1 MDVLLI
7 QEDGVD
13 LYATLVKSET
23 SRGILRFYHPSRLD
37 YGVLIRTAS
46 LGSSL
51 SLLSEIRWYIR
62 RYVEE
67 VLFLTPDGT
76 YCSLDLIQQVYERN
90 IRLQAPWKHRSL
102 YAIKDG
108 RLVQSLPMEPGKER
122 DDYADLLD
130 GMDDVLEVW
139 CTDPAGADD

>member
-1 MDVLLI
+1 MDLVLI
-7 QEDGVD
+7 QADGVD
-13 LYATLVKSET
+13 LYTTLVKSET
-23 SRGILRFYHPSRLD
+23 SRGILRFYHPTRLD

-67 VLFLTPDGT
+67 VLFLMSDGT
-76 YCSLDLIQQVYERN
+76 YCSLDLVQQIYERN
-90 IRLQAPWKHRSL
+90 IRLRAPWQHRSL
-102 YAIKDG
+102 YAIRDG
-108 RLVQSLPMEPGKER
+108 RLVQSLPMEPGKGR
-122 DDYADLLD
+122 SDYAEILD

-139 CTDPAGADD
+139 CTNPEAED